1 MVKGQ
6 WSVRSLASGAGA
18 QADLMRAYRVGCIA
32 DVVTG
37 KLACPWSL
45 RAPEEIWA
53 DLRAQEAEGL
63 LEEILGWG
71 RLNFVSV

>member
-1 MVKGQ
+1 MT
-6 WSVRSLASGAGA
+6 SGAGA
-18 QADLMRAYRVGCIA
+18 QADLMRAYRVGFIA

-53 DLRAQEAEGL
+53 DLRALEQEAEGL
-63 LEEILGWG
+63 LAEIWG
-71 RLNFVSV
+71 GGVATISMASNSWRI

>member
-1 MVKGQ
+1 
-6 WSVRSLASGAGA
+6 
-18 QADLMRAYRVGCIA
+18 MRAYRVSFIA
-32 DVVTG
+32 HVVTG

-53 DLRAQEAEGL
+53 DLRALEQEAEGVVGGD
-63 LEEILGWG
+63 LGWG